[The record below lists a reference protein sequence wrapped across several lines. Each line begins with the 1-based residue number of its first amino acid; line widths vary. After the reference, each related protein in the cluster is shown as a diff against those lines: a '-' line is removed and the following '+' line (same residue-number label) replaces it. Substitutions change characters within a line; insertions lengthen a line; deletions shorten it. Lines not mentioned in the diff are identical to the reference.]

1 MKKKF
6 ILSVGFGVLWP
17 TLSIWLSIPWIQS
30 AAEFLP
36 PAYVWAVV
44 TGVAFLPGY
53 LMSAMFFSNL
63 LHRRVRE
70 YPKTDENTTVILC
83 AHNEEESIA
92 GIIQAL
98 LCQNYGGRICILA
111 VDNASTDGTKARI
124 QAMARLA
131 PQNRQVRYLYCGQPG
146 KANAL
151 NLGLSRVR
159 TRHFLT
165 VDADTWLEKNA
176 VQRIMNHVTAAR
188 RGCVAGNLFVQ
199 NPTASLTARM
209 QNYDYLLSIA
219 AVKRF
224 QGSYG
229 STLVAQG
236 AFSAYNTCAV
246 RRAGGW
252 RQVMGEDIVLTY
264 RLLELGYSS
273 GYEPAAVGYTRVP
286 ESIGA
291 LYRQRRRWAMGM
303 LEGLREVPP
312 WRQRGCTRY
321 FTSVN
326 LSIIYLDL
334 AYLFGL
340 VPGVILALLGYPW
353 LVGLLT
359 VFTAFVGALCFFSVY
374 RYQQRL
380 NIPFRDTVG
389 GFVLFLFF
397 FQLVQSTAS
406 LHGYL
411 SHLTG
416 RTQSWK

>member
-6 ILSVGFGVLWP
+6 ILSVGFGVLWL

-111 VDNASTDGTKARI
+111 VDNAFTDGTKARI

-131 PQNRQVRYLYCGQPG
+131 PQNWPVRYLYCGQLG

-176 VQRIMNHVTAAR
+176 VQRIMNHITAAR

-199 NPTASLTARM
+199 KKAPCRQAEGFCGFEKNAYSAVYSRAM
-209 QNYDYLLSIA
+209 RA
-219 AVKRF
+219 A
-224 QGSYG
+224 
-229 STLVAQG
+229 
-236 AFSAYNTCAV
+236 
-246 RRAGGW
+246 
-252 RQVMGEDIVLTY
+252 
-264 RLLELGYSS
+264 
-273 GYEPAAVGYTRVP
+273 TR
-286 ESIGA
+286 
-291 LYRQRRRWAMGM
+291 
-303 LEGLREVPP
+303 
-312 WRQRGCTRY
+312 
-321 FTSVN
+321 
-326 LSIIYLDL
+326 
-334 AYLFGL
+334 
-340 VPGVILALLGYPW
+340 ALL
-353 LVGLLT
+353 
-359 VFTAFVGALCFFSVY
+359 
-374 RYQQRL
+374 
-380 NIPFRDTVG
+380 
-389 GFVLFLFF
+389 
-397 FQLVQSTAS
+397 
-406 LHGYL
+406 
-411 SHLTG
+411 
-416 RTQSWK
+416 